1 MKAQSDSEEQRKQQQ
16 ILPPQSTPQMLARLL
31 GGAECCWVLE
41 DFHKMESTEK
51 VKLAQIMKVFM
62 DMADAYR
69 NLKIIAIGAV
79 GSARQA
85 VEADAEMKNRVS
97 EIFVPLMSD
106 EEIGQIIQKGQDLL
120 NFSMNINV

>member
-1 MKAQSDSEEQRKQQQ
+1 
-16 ILPPQSTPQMLARLL
+16 
-31 GGAECCWVLE
+31 
-41 DFHKMESTEK
+41 MESTEK

-85 VEADAEMKNRVS
+85 VEAEAEMKNRVS